1 MARRHD
7 SSAFARRYAERHC
20 HEVDDSAVLALS
32 HVAHSFVEG
41 VCQLSAIG
49 SLTVVEQPTAV
60 PAGDACDQR
69 TPQLCDLGVVAASA
83 QPSKLLR
90 DGGDVVQP
98 SAGLVTLNQH

>member
-41 VCQLSAIG
+41 VCQLSADREVIG
-49 SLTVVEQPTAV
+49 KSDVARALCALGCPPAEAQSTARASP
-60 PAGDACDQR
+60 PAPAPER
-69 TPQLCDLGVVAASA
+69 TTA
-83 QPSKLLR
+83 LLR
-90 DGGDVVQP
+90 EAFCEPADV
-98 SAGLVTLNQH
+98 